1 MNEDASVMKD
11 DASVVAVVGTAH
23 ALSHFC
29 QLVLAPLFPLI
40 REELGVS
47 YATLGFVVMLFY
59 TGSALLQPF
68 AGFLVDRIGGRGM
81 LLGGVGLLTLGALVM
96 SAADGIPVLG
106 LGAALMGIGNS
117 VFHPADMSVLNGRV
131 SPSRL
136 GYAFS
141 AHGIAGFL
149 GFAAAPVFG
158 ATIAAAYGWRA
169 AMLGTA
175 ALGLA
180 ALVML
185 LANSHQLHVTHAAP
199 KKRAAAWDAR
209 VLLARPVL
217 LCFLFFT
224 IWGGAY
230 AGLANFAITAMQ
242 LQFGIGPA
250 LAASALTTYM
260 LANAVGM
267 VAGGVLAARFGRH
280 ELVAGTGL
288 SCAALIILAIAAG
301 AVSGAALPVAL
312 GAAGLAA
319 GFTYPSRDLIVRAA
333 TPPGAAGRVYGFV
346 YSGLDIGVLAT
357 PMFYGM
363 LIDSGAPQAVFY
375 AIFGFAVA
383 AIFTVLQVPGRRRLI
398 PRT

>member
-1 MNEDASVMKD
+1 MRDEASVI
-11 DASVVAVVGTAH
+11 AVVGTAH

-29 QLVLAPLFPLI
+29 QLALAPLFPLI

-59 TGSALLQPF
+59 TGSALLQPV

-81 LLGGVGLLTLGALVM
+81 LLGGVGLLTVGALVM
-96 SAADGIPVLG
+96 SAADGIAVLG
-106 LGAALMGIGNS
+106 LGAVLMGLGNS
-117 VFHPADMSVLNGRV
+117 VFHPADMSILNGRV
-131 SPSRL
+131 SQKRL

-149 GFAAAPVFG
+149 GFAASPVFS
-158 ATIAAAYGWRA
+158 ASVAAAYGWRA
-169 AMLGTA
+169 ALLATS

-185 LANSHQLHVTHAAP
+185 LANSHQLHVTHAAA
-199 KKRAAAWDAR
+199 KKPAAAWDGR
-209 VLLARPVL
+209 VLLSRPVL
-217 LCFLFFT
+217 LCFAFFT

-230 AGLANFAITAMQ
+230 AGLANFSITAMQ

-250 LAASALTTYM
+250 LASAALTTYM

-267 VAGGVLAARFGRH
+267 VAAGVFAARIGRH

-288 SCAALIILAIAAG
+288 SCAALVVLSIAAG
-301 AVSGAALPVAL
+301 AVSAPALPLAL
-312 GAAGLAA
+312 GAAGFAA
-319 GFTYPSRDLIVRAA
+319 GCTYPSRDLIVRAS

-357 PMFYGM
+357 PMLYGM

-375 AIFGFAVA
+375 AIFGFALA
-383 AIFTVLQVPGRRRLI
+383 AILTVLQVSGRSRLI

>member
-1 MNEDASVMKD
+1 MKD
-11 DASVVAVVGTAH
+11 DAAVIGVVGTAH

-29 QLVLAPLFPLI
+29 QLALAPLFPLI

-47 YATLGFVVMLFY
+47 YAALGLVVMFFY
-59 TGSALLQPF
+59 TGSALLQPV

-81 LLGGVGLLTLGALVM
+81 LLGGVGLLTVGALVM
-96 SAADGIPVLG
+96 SAADGIAVLAF
-106 LGAALMGIGNS
+106 GALLMGLGNS
-117 VFHPADMSVLNGRV
+117 VFHPADMSILNGRV
-131 SPSRL
+131 SPPRL

-149 GFAAAPVFG
+149 GFAAAPVFSAG
-158 ATIAAAYGWRA
+158 VAAAYGWRA
-169 AMLGTA
+169 ALLATA
-175 ALGLA
+175 GLGLA

-185 LANSHQLHVTHAAP
+185 LANSHQLHVTHAAA
-199 KKRAAAWDAR
+199 KKPAAARDAR
-209 VLLARPVL
+209 VLLSRPVM
-217 LCFLFFT
+217 LCFAFFA

-230 AGLANFAITAMQ
+230 AGLANFSISAMQ
-242 LQFGIGPA
+242 LQFAVGPA
-250 LAASALTTYM
+250 LASSALTAYM

-267 VAGGVLAARFGRH
+267 VAGGVFAARVGRH

-288 SCAALIILAIAAG
+288 SFAALFVLAIATG
-301 AVSGAALPVAL
+301 AVSAAALPVVL

-319 GFTYPSRDLIVRAA
+319 GFTYPSRDLIVRAS
-333 TPPGAAGRVYGFV
+333 TPAGAAGRVYGFV

-357 PMFYGM
+357 PMLYGM

-375 AIFGFAVA
+375 TIFGFAVA
-383 AIFTVLQVPGRRRLI
+383 AILTVLQVPGRGRLI

>member
-1 MNEDASVMKD
+1 MKD
-11 DASVVAVVGTAH
+11 DASVIAVVGTAH

-96 SAADGIPVLG
+96 SAADGIALLG
-106 LGAALMGIGNS
+106 FGAAIMGIGNS

-131 SPSRL
+131 SPPRL

-141 AHGIAGFL
+141 AHGIAGFI

-158 ATIAAAYGWRA
+158 AAVAAAYGWRA
-169 AMLGTA
+169 ALLGTA

-185 LANSHQLHVTHAAP
+185 LANSHQLHVAQPAAR
-199 KKRAAAWDAR
+199 KHAAAWNAR
-209 VLLARPVL
+209 VLLSRPVL

-224 IWGGAY
+224 IWGCAY
-230 AGLANFAITAMQ
+230 AGFANFAITAMQ
-242 LQFGIGPA
+242 LQFGVGPA
-250 LAASALTTYM
+250 LASSALSSYM

-267 VAGGVLAARFGRH
+267 VAGGVFAARVGRH
-280 ELVAGTGL
+280 ELVAGSGL
-288 SCAALIILAIAAG
+288 SFAALAVLTVATGAIP
-301 AVSGAALPVAL
+301 GAALPVAL

-363 LIDSGAPQAVFY
+363 LIDNSAPQAVFY
-375 AIFGFAVA
+375 AIFGFALA
-383 AIFTVLQVPGRRRLI
+383 ATVTVLRFPGRGRLI